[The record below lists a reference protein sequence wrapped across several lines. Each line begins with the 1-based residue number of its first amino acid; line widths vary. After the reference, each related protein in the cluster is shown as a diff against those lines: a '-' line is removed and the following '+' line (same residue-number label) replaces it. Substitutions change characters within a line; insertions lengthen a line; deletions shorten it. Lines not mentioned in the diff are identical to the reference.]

1 MCKFDSEFKSNKSD
15 CVIKGRS
22 VIVDAIKGHY
32 SHENNSY

>member
-22 VIVDAIKGHY
+22 VHCRRYKGTLL
-32 SHENNSY
+32 SRK